1 MSRYLINNYPKCS
14 LRKSSLISSVL
25 ITLLIL
31 SIRVTIY
38 SQVNDLVFEHYST
51 DDGLSAPIVRSIIQ
65 DKKGYLWFATY
76 SGLDRYDG
84 VGFRSYK
91 HIPGDSSSITNGF
104 LQCILE
110 DKSGHFWIGTT
121 NGLEEFNPATET
133 FKHYKPFK
141 QISAFEWNKNNVLS
155 IIEDKDGYI
164 WIGTGDGLNKFD
176 PLTGIFTH
184 YRHNVSDTRSLRH
197 NSVFALLED
206 KRGRIWI
213 GTGNG
218 LDRFDKEAESFIHC
232 WNDSIEREGF
242 YKDWIKNKNWI
253 TALYEDNNENL
264 WVGTQ
269 GGLLELNSEKS
280 QFILYANVK
289 DNSESISFYGV
300 TSIYFENETSIWV
313 GTWNGLNLFD
323 KITKRFTRFYHDSKV
338 LTSLSH
344 NSIADV
350 FRERSGTLWISTYGG
365 GVNKV
370 NRTVY
375 PFKQYKEQSWKEVI
389 RFSSA
394 SIMDIKESSDGSL
407 WIATPID
414 LIKFN
419 PLTERMENQK
429 IYKNVRIVYEDRK
442 ENLWLG
448 YNTSSGRGLYKLD
461 SSEKLINITD
471 SAGNK
476 FPYLINGFVEYND
489 SLSWVCTEDIGA
501 IAVVNT
507 NTNKFSIKA
516 NIFTTLNIIYLDKAG
531 LLWIGTR
538 EAGLFC
544 YDPLQNKIV
553 ENFLSGDNNSE
564 GLSGNTILTIYE
576 DENEIMWLGTNMGL
590 NKFDKKEKKFYHF
603 TESNGLPHNWVYLIF
618 EDLNKNLW
626 VSTLKGISRFIPSQ
640 NRFKNYDV
648 LEGVVSPDRSGVGC
662 QTANRDI
669 YMVSPGGL
677 TKLHLDSI
685 TDNSYIPP
693 IVITNFIVDNERFT
707 IADYFE
713 LPSSS
718 DHLTIEFA
726 ALSYIRPEKN
736 QYAYKLE
743 GLDDKWNYVGTK
755 NYASYTNLDYGEY
768 VFHVKAS
775 NNDGIWNETG
785 ISTKI
790 IIHPPWWRTGW
801 AFSAYGLFLIFILY
815 LIRAY
820 DLKRQRLKHQLD
832 LEHEHAEK
840 LEEIDSM
847 KSRFF
852 ANISHEF
859 RTPLTLIL
867 GPAEQILTNHS
878 NDVVKKNADLIKK
891 NAISLL
897 NLINQLLDLARLDTG
912 RIKLKAAKQNMIP
925 FLKGMV
931 MSFESLAL
939 MNSIKLNLFFPANE
953 LMVYF
958 DREKMETI
966 IKNLLSNAFK
976 FTPNQNEI
984 SVSILTVN
992 ESSVEIKVRD
1002 TGIGVSEKQLSK
1014 IFNRFYQ
1021 FDSAHTAEYKGTG
1034 IGLALVKE
1042 LVQLHH
1048 GSISADSKLGEWT
1061 EFKIILPL
1069 GKEHLAPNEI
1079 VEIDEQTLTENLIID
1094 KSEFVHST
1102 NHNPNS
1108 DNFINSKNII
1118 LIVED
1123 NSDVR
1128 KFIKD
1133 SLGNEFHFEEAENG
1147 EEGIKQAE
1155 EIIPDLIIS
1164 DIMMPKMDGNEMTRK
1179 LKSDQKT
1186 SHIPIILLTAK
1197 SGQENRIKGLET
1209 GADEYLIK
1217 PFNTKELHVRIS
1229 NLINLRKKLQEI
1241 YGTEK
1246 IAAIGKSK
1254 HKLKEIDVQFIER
1267 ILKVIDLHIS
1277 EEDFTIENFGHEV
1290 GMSRSQM
1297 FRKIKAL
1304 TGKSCSVYLR
1314 SVRLAKAKAMLQ
1326 NREATIS
1333 EIAYS
1338 VGFRSPSYFAHCF
1351 KEEFGYPPSELIK

>member
-1 MSRYLINNYPKCS
+1 MYSIRQ
-14 LRKSSLISSVL
+14 SSLTISVL
-25 ITLLIL
+25 ISLFIL

-51 DDGLSAPIVRSIIQ
+51 DDELSAPIVRSIIQ

-84 VGFRSYK
+84 AGFKSYK

-110 DKSGHFWIGTT
+110 DKSGHLWIGTT
-121 NGLEEFNPATET
+121 NGLEEFNPTTET
-133 FKHYKPFK
+133 FKHYKPFR
-141 QISAFEWNKNNVLS
+141 QITAFEWNKNNVHS

-164 WIGTGDGLNKFD
+164 WLGTGDGLNKFD
-176 PLTGIFTH
+176 PLTGIFSH
-184 YRHNVSDTRSLRH
+184 YRHNVSDKRSLRH

-206 KRGRIWI
+206 KKGRIWI

-218 LDRFDKEAESFIHC
+218 LDRFDKKTESFIHC

-253 TALYEDNNENL
+253 TALYEDNNETL

-269 GGLLELNSEKS
+269 GGLLELNSERS
-280 QFILYANVK
+280 QFILYENDK
-289 DNSESISFYGV
+289 NDSESISFYGV
-300 TSIYFENETSIWV
+300 TSIYFENESSIWV
-313 GTWNGLNLFD
+313 GTWNGLNLLD
-323 KITKRFTRFYHDSKV
+323 KKSKKFSRYYHSDKV
-338 LTSLSH
+338 LTSLSN
-344 NSIADV
+344 NSIASLL
-350 FRERSGTLWISTYGG
+350 RERSGTLWVTTYGG

-375 PFKQYKEQSWKEVI
+375 PFKQYKEQSWKEVN

-394 SIMDIKESSDGSL
+394 SIMDIKESCDGSI

-414 LIKFN
+414 LIKFY
-419 PLTERMENQK
+419 PLTGRMENQK

-448 YNTSSGRGLYKLD
+448 YNTSSGRGLYKFD

-476 FPYLINGFVEYND
+476 FPYLVNGFVEYND
-489 SLSWVCTEDIGA
+489 SLLWVCTEDIGA
-501 IAVVNT
+501 IVVVNT

-516 NIFTTLNIIYLDKAG
+516 KIFTTLNVIHLDKTG

-544 YDPLQNKIV
+544 FDPLQNKIV
-553 ENFLSGDNNSE
+553 EYFLSGKKNSE
-564 GLSGNTILTIYE
+564 GLSGNTILTIHE

-618 EDLNKNLW
+618 EDFKDNLW
-626 VSTLKGISRFIPSQ
+626 VSTLKGISKFIPSE

-648 LEGVVSPDRSGVGC
+648 LEGLVSPDRSGVGC
-662 QTANRDI
+662 QTANGDI
-669 YMVSPGGL
+669 YMVSLGGL
-677 TKLHLDSI
+677 TKLHPDSI
-685 TDNSYIPP
+685 KDNPYIPP
-693 IVITNFIVDNERFT
+693 IVITNFIVDNERVT
-707 IADYFE
+707 VADCFE
-713 LPSSS
+713 LPFSS

-743 GLDDKWNYVGTK
+743 GLDDDWNYVGTK

-768 VFHVKAS
+768 VFRVKGS
-775 NNDGIWNETG
+775 NNDGIWNEAG
-785 ISTKI
+785 ISAKI
-790 IIHPPWWRTGW
+790 IIHPPWWSTGW
-801 AFSAYGLFLIFILY
+801 AFSAYGLILIFILY
-815 LIRAY
+815 SIRTY
-820 DLKRQRLKHQLD
+820 DLKRHRLKHQLD

-840 LEEIDSM
+840 LEELDRI

-859 RTPLTLIL
+859 RTPLTLIV
-867 GPAEQILTNHS
+867 GPAEQILSNHA
-878 NDVVKKNADLIKK
+878 DETAQKNAGLIKN
-891 NAISLL
+891 NANNMLT
-897 NLINQLLDLARLDTG
+897 LIDQLLDLSKLDSGRLE
-912 RIKLKAAKQNMIP
+912 LKAAEQNIIP
-925 FLKGMV
+925 FLKGIV
-931 MSFESLAL
+931 MSFESMATV
-939 MNSIKLNLFFPANE
+939 NKIKLNLNMTE
-953 LMVYF
+953 DKLMVYF
-958 DREKMETI
+958 DREKMETV

-976 FTPNQNEI
+976 FTPKEKEIAVSLLKENEDFI
-984 SVSILTVN
+984 T
-992 ESSVEIKVRD
+992 IKVSD
-1002 TGIGVSEKQLSK
+1002 TGIGISEEQLPK
-1014 IFNRFYQ
+1014 IFDRFYQ
-1021 FDSAHTAEYKGTG
+1021 VNSAHIRKHGGTG
-1034 IGLALVKE
+1034 IGLSLTKE
-1042 LVQLHH
+1042 LVELHH
-1048 GSISADSKLGEWT
+1048 GSISVDSKKGEWT

-1069 GKEHLAPNEI
+1069 GKEHLITKEI
-1079 VEIDEQTLTENLIID
+1079 AEVDYQTPIEKLVIDKTEFIRPTNHNTNLENLI
-1094 KSEFVHST
+1094 T
-1102 NHNPNS
+1102 N
-1108 DNFINSKNII
+1108 KNII

-1123 NSDVR
+1123 NRDVR
-1128 KFIKD
+1128 EFIKD
-1133 SLGNEFHFEEAENG
+1133 SLGKEYHFEEAENG
-1147 EEGIKQAE
+1147 QEGIIKAE
-1155 EIIPDLIIS
+1155 EFIPDLIIS
-1164 DIMMPKMDGNEMTRK
+1164 DLMMPKMDGNEMTRR

-1186 SHIPIILLTAK
+1186 SHIPIIMLTAK
-1197 SGQENRIKGLET
+1197 SGQENKIKGLET
-1209 GADEYLIK
+1209 GADDFLTK
-1217 PFNTKELHVRIS
+1217 PFDARELHIRIK

-1241 YGTEK
+1241 YSANTITS
-1246 IAAIGKSK
+1246 IAKSK
-1254 HKLKEIDVQFIER
+1254 HKLKGIDAQFMDR
-1267 ILKVIDLHIS
+1267 ILKVIEEHIS
-1277 EEDFTIENFGHEV
+1277 EEEFTIENFGNEV

-1326 NREATIS
+1326 NHEATVS

-1338 VGFRSPSYFAHCF
+1338 VGFGSPSYFAHCF
-1351 KEEFGYPPSELIK
+1351 KEEYGYVPSEIVG